1 MKFLALSFAV
11 FATAQAANPTECL
24 STVEADFDYFP
35 DKVSPDASKL
45 WTVSYHNTYK
55 VLRNIDS
62 NSSYLLYQCGTTPPA
77 DSDMYDEVIQIPIGP
92 SVAIDE
98 VVHIPML
105 EQLGQVQAINV
116 FLTDPQYISS
126 PCFRDKVT
134 AGQVLLV
141 DRTEEDTS
149 PDFLENQPSSQES
162 VMEVLQNVSVAFVSP
177 YQSEIPGVDTYV
189 KVSFYLELTNAA
201 IFEWIKFY
209 STFFNLEAVAN
220 EAVEAAAD
228 RYECVTENAGRIQ
241 ADFPQQPTV
250 LWAYYSDYCLGWS
263 VAKCPNYYC
272 EFASACSAQLV
283 SDDDESQSYSVEAC
297 GTKFMNVTEL
307 VAFGKDADYWIF
319 PAPKWNETLV
329 EFQTELSEMKAVHNK
344 QVFDYLGAGPNAWY
358 EERYASYYDVVHDFC
373 SVVGTTSPLQGGRW
387 FRNVFKNEE
396 GKGGQCTS
404 EGVHSILP
412 YNFECDQAVFDLTVP
427 SPVADAPAEAPVAE
441 SPMGQPEAETPTG
454 GSAAETPTSSGYIS
468 STSVFFAAMSIGAI
482 LFQ

>member
-1 MKFLALSFAV
+1 MKFLPVCFAV
-11 FATAQAANPTECL
+11 FVTAQAVNPTECL
-24 STVEADFDYFP
+24 SNVDPDFDYFP
-35 DKVSPDASKL
+35 DKVSAVDSKL

-77 DSDMYDEVIQIPIGP
+77 DSNVYDEVIQIPIAP
-92 SVAIDE
+92 NVAIDE

-105 EQLGQVQAINV
+105 EQLGQVQTIDV

-134 AGQVLLV
+134 AGEVLLV
-141 DRTEEDTS
+141 DRTEGNTS
-149 PDFLENQPSSQES
+149 PDLLLNQPSSPER

-177 YQSEIPGVDTYV
+177 FHSDIPGVDTYV
-189 KVSFYLELTNAA
+189 KISFYAELTNAA

-209 STFFNLEAVAN
+209 STFFNLEAMAN

-228 RYECVTENAGRIQ
+228 RYKCVTENAGRIQ

-283 SDDDESQSYSVEAC
+283 SDDDESQSYSVDAC

-307 VAFGKDADYWIF
+307 VSFGKDADHWIF
-319 PAPKWNETLV
+319 PAPNWDETYV
-329 EFQTELSEMKAVHNK
+329 EFETELSVMKSVQNK
-344 QVFDYLGAGPNAWY
+344 RVFDYLGAGPNTWY
-358 EERYASYYDVVHDFC
+358 EERYASYYDVVQDFC
-373 SVVGTTSPLQGGRW
+373 SVVGTTSPLPGGRW
-387 FRNVFKNEE
+387 FRNVFQHKE
-396 GKGGQCTS
+396 GQAGECTS
-404 EGVHSILP
+404 EGEHSILP
-412 YNFECDQAVFDLTVP
+412 YNFECDQAVFDLPVA
-427 SPVADAPAEAPVAE
+427 SPVAAAPAGEPVAE
-441 SPMGQPEAETPTG
+441 SPMGQPAVKPSTGGSVAETP
-454 GSAAETPTSSGYIS
+454 SSS
-468 STSVFFAAMSIGAI
+468 SSFALNYACLAVMSIGA
-482 LFQ
+482 LMFR